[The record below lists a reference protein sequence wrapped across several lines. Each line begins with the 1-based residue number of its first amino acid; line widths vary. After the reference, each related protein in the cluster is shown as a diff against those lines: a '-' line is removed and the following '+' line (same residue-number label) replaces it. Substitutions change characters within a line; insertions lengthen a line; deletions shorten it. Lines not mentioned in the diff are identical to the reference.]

1 MQVKSAFSNKESVLR
16 EVKATLSQRA
26 TLSCDVAD
34 SKTEV
39 KWYKDGK
46 LLAST
51 KAIHAEAK
59 GKTRQLM
66 IESLEKKDAG
76 EYICEAGTEKLVF
89 NIQVEGRLDVTCQQH
104 SFVSV
109 LHTKISCSTKISVY
123 CFCYFGDVV
132 LKSSTPLLSYSP
144 ARLLCQGVTAEGSES
159 FPLQEGHPE
168 LRGV

>member
-1 MQVKSAFSNKESVLR
+1 MVKIIVLTEYHSVVEFVELLVRSDTTFVFTFAEVQVKSAFSSKESVQR

-26 TLSCDVAD
+26 TLSCEVAD

-51 KAIHAEAK
+51 KAIHSEAK
-59 GKTRQLM
+59 GKNRQLV

-89 NIQVEGRLDVTCQQH
+89 KIQVEGKIHVT
-104 SFVSV
+104 FLSV
-109 LHTKISCSTKISVY
+109 LRT
-123 CFCYFGDVV
+123 F
-132 LKSSTPLLSYSP
+132 
-144 ARLLCQGVTAEGSES
+144 
-159 FPLQEGHPE
+159 
-168 LRGV
+168 

>member
-1 MQVKSAFSNKESVLR
+1 MQVKSAFSSKESVQR

-46 LLAST
+46 LLASS
-51 KAIHAEAK
+51 KVIHAEAK
-59 GKTRQLM
+59 GKNRQLM

-89 NIQVEGRLDVTCQQH
+89 KIEVEGRIDVTRQ
-104 SFVSV
+104 
-109 LHTKISCSTKISVY
+109 
-123 CFCYFGDVV
+123 
-132 LKSSTPLLSYSP
+132 
-144 ARLLCQGVTAEGSES
+144 
-159 FPLQEGHPE
+159 
-168 LRGV
+168 